1 MLGRTNWFLGENI
14 GRKYEVL
21 VYFWSLTCWK
31 MIFSFVVFFIL
42 FLSWIGLSWRILG
55 QAEDL
60 EAADWAF
67 RQPRAGLGASEMG
80 RTGPGGL
87 GGSVIQLGQVG
98 GLGQLL
104 DWASA
109 LWAGAGQISGLG
121 LMGFLLGWIGW
132 QLQKWAIIFKNAI
145 YFSFFY
151 FFLFFSKTPTFQPN
165 KNKSKKL

>member
-1 MLGRTNWFLGENI
+1 
-14 GRKYEVL
+14 
-21 VYFWSLTCWK
+21 
-31 MIFSFVVFFIL
+31 MIFSFVVFF
-42 FLSWIGLSWRILG
+42 LSCFSAELGLAEVILG

-60 EAADWAF
+60 EAVDWAF

-109 LWAGAGQISGLG
+109 SWAGAGQISGLG
-121 LMGFLLGWIGW
+121 LMGFLLG
-132 QLQKWAIIFKNAI
+132 
-145 YFSFFY
+145 
-151 FFLFFSKTPTFQPN
+151 
-165 KNKSKKL
+165 